1 MKSVFLAVVLSTVL
15 SVLLGKIIVRWLGR
29 LRAGQVVLGYVKEH
43 KNKSG
48 TPTMGGIFF
57 FVAAMIV
64 YLIVGKWGNIAN
76 LCLVIGG
83 AYLIV
88 GFLDDFIK
96 IYYHRNLGL
105 KAYQKIIFQTAIAL
119 LAAFFAYRNGLT
131 RCYLPFFWGSINLGA
146 WCVPLYAFVFLATTN
161 CVNLTDGLDGL
172 ASGTTAVYLIFIS
185 IFIMFSSQLCQT
197 YYIVNGE
204 NEALAV
210 LCACFVGALLGFLV
224 YNAPKA
230 SVFMGD
236 TGSLCLGG
244 IVASVSISSGF
255 CLFLPILGIMYVL
268 SGISV
273 IVQVLHFKRTGRRI
287 LLMAPLH
294 HHFQKKGYT
303 ESKISF
309 CYALNT
315 ALIGCILLL
324 VAF

>member
-1 MKSVFLAVVLSTVL
+1 MKSVIVAVMISTGL
-15 SVLLGKIIVRWLGR
+15 SVLLGKMIVPWLSR
-29 LRAGQVVLGYVKEH
+29 LRAGQVILGYVKEH
-43 KNKSG
+43 ENKSG

-57 FVAAMIV
+57 FVAAMIA
-64 YLIVGKWGNIAN
+64 YLIAGKWGKIAS
-76 LCLVIGG
+76 LCLVVGG

-119 LAAFFAYRNGLT
+119 FAAFFAYQNGLT
-131 RCYLPFFWGSINLGA
+131 RCYLPFVGGSVDVGA
-146 WCVPLYAFVFLATTN
+146 WCVPLYVFVFLATTN

-172 ASGTTAVYLIFIS
+172 ASGTTAVYLSFVS
-185 IFIMFSSQLCQT
+185 IFIMFSYQLCQT
-197 YYIVNGE
+197 YYIANSE
-204 NEALAV
+204 NTALAV

-224 YNAPKA
+224 YNTPRA

-244 IVASVSISSGF
+244 IVASISIFSGF

-273 IVQVLHFKRTGRRI
+273 IVQVLHFKRTGKRI
-287 LLMAPLH
+287 FLMAPLH

-309 CYALNT
+309 CYALIT
-315 ALIGCILLL
+315 AFVGCTLLIVTL
-324 VAF
+324 